1 MHTVAR
7 RSGAIKAAFLE
18 QPTLSEPHKQNAE
31 AEEKK
36 KEKSLTFQVVQV
48 SMSLSVVPAG
58 TQSQPL

>member
-36 KEKSLTFQVVQV
+36 KKSLTFQVVQV

-58 TQSQPL
+58 TQSQLL